1 MCEPY
6 NPCKDNTHTC
16 HRYAE
21 CVYLG
26 LASEAL
32 FKCVCAVGFAGDGF
46 VCGDDSDLDGWP
58 NHELPCKQNA
68 TYHCQKVRQTVNL
81 IGWQLFGVHQ
91 ADLALSLWLQD
102 NCPMIPNSGQE
113 DWDGDGLG
121 DTCDPDDDNDDIID
135 ERV

>member
-6 NPCKDNTHTC
+6 NPCKDATHTC

-58 NHELPCKQNA
+58 NHRLPCKQNA
-68 TYHCQKVRQTVNL
+68 TYHCQKVAQRVIL
-81 IGWQLFGVHQ
+81 IGRLLFQLFPSDVVIVAAG
-91 ADLALSLWLQD
+91 
-102 NCPMIPNSGQE
+102 
-113 DWDGDGLG
+113 
-121 DTCDPDDDNDDIID
+121 
-135 ERV
+135 